1 MSMELSPVATRVLGC
16 LVEKEMAT
24 PEYYPLTLNALVNA
38 CNQKSNREPVM
49 SLSEDDA
56 LEGLEELR
64 REQLSYKSSE
74 GVRAVRYCH
83 NVPGVLKLA
92 EEEQAILTLL
102 LLRGPQTLGE
112 LRTRSERLHAFADLE
127 TVESVLND
135 LQQRDEPLVM
145 QLARQ
150 PGRKEPRYAQLLS
163 GEPVVEEAGAEPQFE
178 AGTSR
183 QDRLTQLE
191 NELAEVKTELGN
203 LQEQF
208 NQFRSQF
215 E

>member
-1 MSMELSPVATRVLGC
+1 MSVELSHVAVRVLGC

-24 PEYYPLTLNALVNA
+24 PEYYPLTMNALVNA

-49 SLSEDDA
+49 SLSEEDVVEA
-56 LEGLEELR
+56 LEELR
-64 REQLSYKSSE
+64 RKQLSYKSSE

-83 NVPGVLKLA
+83 NIPGVLKLV
-92 EEEQAILTLL
+92 EEELALMALL

-112 LRTRSERLHAFADLE
+112 LRTRSERLYAFDDLAAVE
-127 TVESVLND
+127 TVLDD
-135 LQQRDEPLVM
+135 LQQREEPLVT

-150 PGRKEPRYAQLLS
+150 PGRKEPRYAQLLGEDPIVEESETSPS
-163 GEPVVEEAGAEPQFE
+163 GEAGP
-178 AGTSR
+178 SR
-183 QDRLTQLE
+183 QERMTQLE
-191 NELAEVKTELGN
+191 NEVAEVKAELTS